1 MFLNQRN
8 NMLCKKIFIILVF
21 FFHAQEAHTYNNN
34 HLDNF
39 CTFSYIPLIN
49 RNIGCRKVTI
59 EEINSLKEYWSSEI
73 NADLCHYFYFP
84 IADPYAT
91 KQLLL
96 ENYLI
101 MEKEIIKRDINC
113 MRDYRNIFWYRGE
126 ETKSMLKKLIEKYPS
141 AINQLQT

>member
-59 EEINSLKEYWSSEI
+59 EEINSLKEYWSSEV

-96 ENYLI
+96 PLKT
-101 MEKEIIKRDINC
+101 MEKQ
-113 MRDYRNIFWYRGE
+113 YLL
-126 ETKSMLKKLIEKYPS
+126 TKLLMIG
-141 AINQLQT
+141 

>member
-1 MFLNQRN
+1 M
-8 NMLCKKIFIILVF
+8 
-21 FFHAQEAHTYNNN
+21 
-34 HLDNF
+34 
-39 CTFSYIPLIN
+39 
-49 RNIGCRKVTI
+49 
-59 EEINSLKEYWSSEI
+59 
-73 NADLCHYFYFP
+73 
-84 IADPYAT
+84 
-91 KQLLL
+91 

>member
-1 MFLNQRN
+1 M
-8 NMLCKKIFIILVF
+8 
-21 FFHAQEAHTYNNN
+21 
-34 HLDNF
+34 
-39 CTFSYIPLIN
+39 
-49 RNIGCRKVTI
+49 TI
-59 EEINSLKEYWSSEI
+59 EEINSLKEYWSSEA